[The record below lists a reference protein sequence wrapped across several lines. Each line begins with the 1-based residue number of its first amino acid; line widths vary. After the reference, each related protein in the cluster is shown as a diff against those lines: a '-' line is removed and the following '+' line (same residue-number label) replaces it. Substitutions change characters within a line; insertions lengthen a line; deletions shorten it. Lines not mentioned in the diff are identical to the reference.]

1 MVEHRSVKPEVESSN
16 LSGIADNSML
26 IVSKEEKKGMSRAED
41 LYAKYGKYRQPFS
54 FLLEAR

>member
-1 MVEHRSVKPEVESSN
+1 
-16 LSGIADNSML
+16 ML

-54 FLLEAR
+54 FY